1 MTLRLTQLRFA
12 AVALFAAAVAFTA
25 SSVAVP
31 SARAFTMEN
40 LSTNGGNTTRFAD
53 PNDRVKNFDSQG
65 TRPFGQN
72 GPTMQFG
79 AGQPYSR
86 PFTHGYAPPPP
97 LVGGNNQGFR
107 QHVSAAK
114 SGSARSDRSAF
125 ATCSPGRAAAARH
138 A

>member
-1 MTLRLTQLRFA
+1 MRGIMTLRLTQLRFA

-65 TRPFGQN
+65 SRPFGQN
-72 GPTMQFG
+72 GPTVHFC
-79 AGQPYSR
+79 
-86 PFTHGYAPPPP
+86 FNHT
-97 LVGGNNQGFR
+97 
-107 QHVSAAK
+107 
-114 SGSARSDRSAF
+114 
-125 ATCSPGRAAAARH
+125 ATTEIYTLSLHDALPI
-138 A
+138 